1 MRRTWKRAKPK
12 EEKFFRTNREIRAQF
27 VFLIDENGEKV
38 GKIKTEEALKMAEV
52 AELDLIEVS
61 PKDEMPV
68 VKIGNY
74 GQFKYEKE
82 KKAHKQKQQQKKV
95 DIKGVRLS
103 ARISKHDFDIRLD
116 QGERFLKK
124 GNKLKIELILK
135 GREKIHLDVAAQI
148 IKDFA
153 ADLSKKEGLD
163 LVTEQDLTKM
173 GGRFIMLL
181 ANKKD

>member
-12 EEKFFRTNREIRAQF
+12 EEKFFRTNREIKAEF
-27 VFLIDENGEKV
+27 VFLIDETGEKV
-38 GKIKTEEALKMAEV
+38 GKISTEKALEMAQA

-95 DIKGVRLS
+95 EVKGVRLS
-103 ARISKHDFDIRLD
+103 VRISKHDSDIRLE
-116 QGERFLKK
+116 QAEKFLRK

-148 IKDFA
+148 IRNFA
-153 ADLSKKEGLD
+153 SELSQKEGMD
-163 LVTEQDLTKM
+163 LVVEQDLTKM